1 MGEESSESK
10 VMVSEIET
18 SRLYLRQFSMADLN
32 ALSAIRSDPEV
43 MRFIGAGQPHSADQ
57 VKESLEHILA
67 GWNQHGFG
75 RWAVVHKPDKKLMGW
90 CGLAFLD
97 KTEEIEIGYGISKE
111 YWGRGFTT
119 EAAAASIRFG
129 FEELKLNRIVA
140 VAMPEN
146 IASRRVMEKI
156 GMRYEKTG
164 HWYEAELVYY
174 VISQDGYEP
183 GAAVYE
189 LLRAWQIAM

>member
-1 MGEESSESK
+1 MQRNEESSESK
-10 VMVSEIET
+10 VMMPEIET
-18 SRLYLRQFSMADLN
+18 SRLYLRQFSMADFN
-32 ALSAIRSDPEV
+32 DLSTIRSDPEV
-43 MRFIGAGQPHSADQ
+43 MRFIGNGQPHSMDQ
-57 VKESLEHILA
+57 VRDALGGILSV
-67 GWNQHGFG
+67 WKQHGFG

-97 KTEEIEIGYGISKE
+97 NTDEIEIGYGIAKE

-119 EAAAASIRFG
+119 EAAAASLRYG

-156 GMRYEKTG
+156 GMRYERTG

-183 GAAVYE
+183 GAARYE
-189 LLRAWQIAM
+189 LLRA